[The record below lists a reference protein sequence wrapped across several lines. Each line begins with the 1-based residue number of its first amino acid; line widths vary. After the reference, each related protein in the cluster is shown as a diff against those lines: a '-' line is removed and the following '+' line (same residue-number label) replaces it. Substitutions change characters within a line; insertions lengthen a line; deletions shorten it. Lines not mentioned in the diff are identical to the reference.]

1 VNPRYRIYAAVGVAG
16 VIVLGGG
23 FLLLGRGGSQ
33 SSAAVHQIKPLH
45 PVSQAAKRAARMQ
58 THKAKPAI
66 KHARASVALAPPK
79 VAKTEAATDS
89 MPTTLSTALRRNAVV
104 VVSLVVPRATV
115 DDLAYQEA
123 KAGAREAGAGFVR
136 ISSGNADD
144 VQALSTLI
152 DSDADA
158 GDRLLDAPA
167 VLVFRRPQE
176 LYVRFNGY
184 IDADTVAQAVEN
196 ATPVVHV
203 QSSSGPLASSWVKT
217 ANEICTKL
225 GMELS
230 TKSLPTNR
238 RDLVAYAQEFVD
250 TIRQGVDKIRHVKP
264 PAGKKARVDA
274 MLGAYDRLFADANA
288 ALAAVRRGD
297 VATFQRLAAKVQRE
311 GAQGDAI
318 AAELGATACS
328 G

>member
-1 VNPRYRIYAAVGVAG
+1 VNPRYRIYAAVGLAG

-23 FLLLGRGGSQ
+23 FLLLGRGGSS

-45 PVSQAAKRAARMQ
+45 PVSRAAKRAAR
-58 THKAKPAI
+58 THKAKPAT

-79 VAKTEAATDS
+79 IAKTEAATDG
-89 MPTTLSTALRRNAVV
+89 MPAALSTALRRNGVV

-196 ATPVVHV
+196 A
-203 QSSSGPLASSWVKT
+203 G
-217 ANEICTKL
+217 
-225 GMELS
+225 
-230 TKSLPTNR
+230 
-238 RDLVAYAQEFVD
+238 
-250 TIRQGVDKIRHVKP
+250 
-264 PAGKKARVDA
+264 
-274 MLGAYDRLFADANA
+274 
-288 ALAAVRRGD
+288 
-297 VATFQRLAAKVQRE
+297 
-311 GAQGDAI
+311 
-318 AAELGATACS
+318 
-328 G
+328 